1 MDFSLQHHESFI
13 GRPATDLPTPSLILS
28 KPTLEKN
35 INQLLQDVKDLGI
48 SFRPHVKTL
57 KSLELTRLMLANGTH
72 RRIVASTLSEL
83 RGILPLAEEGIL
95 DEALYGLPIYP
106 SALPHLQTLLTTTTP
121 KNPKFKI
128 LLMIDSPQHIDV
140 LESYATSNP
149 NPATAPWPVFI
160 KIDVG
165 SHRAGVEPSSKE
177 LPALVQRVE
186 SSKAVELYGFYCHA
200 GHSYACRR
208 EEEAKRVLGD
218 EVKGVLEAVKF
229 VDSGERKRKVVV
241 SVGSTPTAHVVREVR
256 DFLSGG
262 EGGVEGVEV
271 EVEVHAGNYP
281 SNDLQ
286 QVCTGLVKEEQ
297 QALRILA
304 EVCSVY
310 PGRNEA
316 LINAGTV
323 ALSKETSE
331 VPGFGRVADRPEWSV
346 VRMAQEHG
354 ILGFPGKG
362 DGAKVEEVFQVG
374 QKVMLYCQHAC
385 ITAAAHFVY
394 YVVDEEDVVRETW
407 VPWKGW

>member
-1 MDFSLQHHESFI
+1 MDYSLQNHESFI

-35 INQLLQDVKDLGI
+35 IKQLLQDVKDLGI

-57 KSLELTRLMLANGTH
+57 KSLDLTRLMLANGTH

-83 RGILPLAEEGIL
+83 RGVLPLAEEGIL

-106 SALPHLQTLLTTTTP
+106 SALPHLQTLRSTGSRP
-121 KNPKFKI
+121 PRI
-128 LLMIDSPQHIDV
+128 LLMIDSPQHIDI
-140 LESYATSNP
+140 LESYAATTNP
-149 NPATAPWPVFI
+149 TPAPWPIFI

-165 SHRAGVEPSSKE
+165 SHRAGVEPTSTD
-177 LPALVQRVE
+177 LPTLVRRVE
-186 SSKAVELYGFYCHA
+186 ESNVVQLYGFYCHA
-200 GHSYACRR
+200 GHSYACRK
-208 EEEAKRVLGD
+208 EEEVKRVLGE
-218 EVKGVLEAVKF
+218 EVRGVLEAVKF
-229 VDSGERKRKVVV
+229 ISGSDKGGKRKVVV

-256 DFLSGG
+256 GFLSD
-262 EGGVEGVEV
+262 GVGGVEV

-281 SNDLQ
+281 TNDLQ
-286 QVCTGLVKEEQ
+286 QVCTGLVTTNQ

-310 PGRNEA
+310 PSRNEA

-331 VPGFGRVADRPEWSV
+331 VPGFGRVVDRPDWCV

-354 ILGFPGKG
+354 ILGRAGKENG
-362 DGAKVEEVFQVG
+362 NGEKVEGVFRVG
-374 QKVMLYCQHAC
+374 QKVLLHCQHAC
-385 ITAAAHFVY
+385 ITAAQHFVY